1 MLTSIEIQ
9 NYALIQ
15 HVKIDLQK
23 GLTAITGETGSGKS
37 IIMGALGLLL
47 GERADTKS
55 ITKPDLKCVVEAQ
68 FEVHTSQ
75 IGDFFERH
83 DLDHD
88 TTVHVRREIT
98 PTGKSRAFI
107 NDTPVNLQT
116 LQDFGELVID
126 IHSQHQN
133 KILSER
139 SFRYSLL
146 DAFHPNAA
154 LFDDYAKVFQRRQ
167 EMQKQLEEL
176 RTELAALHQ
185 EQDYRL
191 FQLHEIEQLQLEDL
205 DQIALESERDEL
217 ANADTILQGLHLT
230 TQIMDDEQ
238 GGVLAQMHTMR
249 TQLQKVNNHSNKLQ
263 EFEQRLQHLLL
274 ELKELSG
281 DLADYSDKI
290 HNDPKR
296 LELVLERLS
305 SLYHLLQKH
314 RMTAAEDLRQ
324 YAQNLRDKS
333 SSTQQLEWRIEAM
346 QKEWALCNSEIEQSA
361 NRLSTSRKTIA
372 DQVASEIQKRL
383 NALGMES
390 AQMHFEIKPSN
401 DYHKF
406 GKDELEWSF
415 TANPGMVPQPI
426 HKVASGGEISRVMLA
441 VKATLSQRHALP
453 ILVLDEIDQ
462 GVSGEIGKKIGL
474 VLKEMS
480 SQMQLLTITH
490 LAQIAGQAQDHL
502 KVYKKTEGQT
512 TITKVERL
520 DAAARVEELAEMIS
534 GKTKSEAAL
543 ANAKELLN

>member
-1 MLTSIEIQ
+1 
-9 NYALIQ
+9 
-15 HVKIDLQK
+15 
-23 GLTAITGETGSGKS
+23 
-37 IIMGALGLLL
+37 
-47 GERADTKS
+47 
-55 ITKPDLKCVVEAQ
+55 
-68 FEVHTSQ
+68 
-75 IGDFFERH
+75 
-83 DLDHD
+83 
-88 TTVHVRREIT
+88 VHVRREIT

-139 SFRYSLL
+139 SFRFSLL
-146 DAFHPNAA
+146 DAFHEDSA
-154 LFDDYAKVFQRRQ
+154 LFDNYTQAFKKRQ
-167 EMQKQLEEL
+167 DLQKQLEEL
-176 RTELAALHQ
+176 RSELAALHQ

-191 FQLHEIEQLQLEDL
+191 FQLNEIEQLQLDDL

-230 TQIMDDEQ
+230 SQLMDDEQ
-238 GGVLAQMHTMR
+238 SGVLTQMHTMR
-249 TQLQKVNNHSNKLQ
+249 AQLQKVNNHSTKLQ

-274 ELKELSG
+274 EMKELSG

-314 RMTAAEDLRQ
+314 RMTSAEDLRQ
-324 YAQNLRDKS
+324 YADQLRDKS
-333 SSTQQLEWRIEAM
+333 STTQQLEERIEAM
-346 QKEWALCNSEIEQSA
+346 QNEWSQCESEIEQRAST
-361 NRLSTSRKTIA
+361 LSDSRNAIA
-372 DQVASEIQKRL
+372 DRVSNEIQKWF

-390 AQMHFEIKPSN
+390 AQMHFDIKPSN

-406 GKDELEWSF
+406 GKDDLEWSF
-415 TANPGMVPQPI
+415 TANAGMAPQPI

-441 VKATLSQRHALP
+441 VKATLSQRRALP
-453 ILVLDEIDQ
+453 TLVLDEIDQ
-462 GVSGEIGKKIGL
+462 GVSGEIGKKIGH

-480 SQMQLLTITH
+480 GQMQLLTITH

-502 KVYKKTEGQT
+502 KVYKKTEGQVT
-512 TITKVERL
+512 TTKVERL
-520 DAAARVEELAEMIS
+520 QAEARVEELAEMIS
-534 GKTKSEAAL
+534 GKTKSQAAL